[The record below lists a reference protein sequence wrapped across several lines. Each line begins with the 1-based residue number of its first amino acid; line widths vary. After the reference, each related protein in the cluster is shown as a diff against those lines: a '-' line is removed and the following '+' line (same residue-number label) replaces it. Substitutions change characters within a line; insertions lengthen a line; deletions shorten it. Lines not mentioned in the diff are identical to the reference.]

1 MHCIYNLEIHV
12 HNSVSILMQ
21 ERGMAKSTSREDAE
35 RCFDHHWVRM
45 LPSPRFC
52 ITLTSD
58 ECHCMHVI
66 TCARWAVQE
75 KQKSVPR
82 MELATLG
89 LFQSPAR
96 VTVFRSLHEQAFS
109 SVSNQEKETNSA

>member
-1 MHCIYNLEIHV
+1 
-12 HNSVSILMQ
+12 
-21 ERGMAKSTSREDAE
+21 MAKSTSREDAE

-45 LPSPRFC
+45 LPSPWLC
-52 ITLTSD
+52 IAPTSD
-58 ECHCMHVI
+58 ECPGMHVI
-66 TCARWAVQE
+66 TCARWGVQE

-82 MELATLG
+82 VELATLR
-89 LFQSPAR
+89 LLQSPAR